1 MEGESQTV
9 ERKKS
14 VFNGPASSE
23 EVKLK
28 TRSPS
33 PEDRFVK
40 PVHVLK
46 NISPRTTPP
55 KDVPTITIGRHRNQ
69 SESQSYAD
77 TEVLYK
83 HTVCSNSS
91 WTI

>member
-1 MEGESQTV
+1 MEGGSQV
-9 ERKKS
+9 ERKIS
-14 VFNGPASSE
+14 VFNGPCSSE
-23 EVKLK
+23 ETKLK

-40 PVHVLK
+40 PVYTVK

-69 SESQSYAD
+69 SESSQAYAD
-77 TEVLYK
+77 TEVFDKKYYLYL
-83 HTVCSNSS
+83 VL
-91 WTI
+91 